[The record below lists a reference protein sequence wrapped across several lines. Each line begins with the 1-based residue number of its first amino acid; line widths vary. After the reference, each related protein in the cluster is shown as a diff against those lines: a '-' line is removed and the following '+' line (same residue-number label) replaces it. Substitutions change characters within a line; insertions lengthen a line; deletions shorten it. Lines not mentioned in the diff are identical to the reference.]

1 MKVQVLSPAPV
12 NCKGSGNGAFLPK
25 GTALL
30 AGRRPKGVAMSF
42 LYTLIALLI
51 AAAIISVV
59 LSFLGVIFVGALK
72 LIPIVLIIL
81 VVLVLMG
88 KIKISVVR
96 GDDDDDRRWLN

>member
-1 MKVQVLSPAPV
+1 
-12 NCKGSGNGAFLPK
+12 
-25 GTALL
+25 
-30 AGRRPKGVAMSF
+30 MSF

-72 LIPIVLIIL
+72 LSPIVLIIL